1 MSYNIKNLSLEEIK
15 EKIEPED
22 LQMMVTLGITISG
35 RYDELF
41 SLKEF
46 LIKDSRFKVIYKSLS
61 STHLR
66 VVKIN
71 EFEEFEK
78 WKESKQ

>member
-46 LIKDSRFKVIYKSLS
+46 LIKDPRFKVIYKSLS

>member
-78 WKESKQ
+78 WKESK

>member
-1 MSYNIKNLSLEEIK
+1 MSFNVINLSLEEIK

-46 LIKDSRFKVIYKSLS
+46 LIKDSRYKVIYKSIS

-78 WKESKQ
+78 WKKSKQ

>member
-46 LIKDSRFKVIYKSLS
+46 LIKDSRYKVIYKSIS

-78 WKESKQ
+78 WKKSKQ